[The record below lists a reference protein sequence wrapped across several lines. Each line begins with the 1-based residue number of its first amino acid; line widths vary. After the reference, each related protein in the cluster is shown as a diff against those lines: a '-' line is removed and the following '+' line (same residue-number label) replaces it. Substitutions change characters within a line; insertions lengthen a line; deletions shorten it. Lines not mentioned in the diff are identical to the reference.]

1 MRRDRGPWSP
11 ASPACEPSSGP
22 VASSKARPGT
32 KPPHRETRGPGEEVR
47 PGNRQLRWPAG
58 AATWAATCSPA
69 HVGTRLAPEAAGA
82 LGDGPGVPPGSGPV
96 PGARE
101 PHTNP
106 AGGGRPGPGPPMHA
120 WRPVSEASVRK
131 GLPLGW
137 DSTPGDGFASWR
149 GRFLPHGVCTMSAWD
164 GKVLS
169 VSAGRSLTGT
179 LPRTPVAHGHR
190 ICP

>member
-1 MRRDRGPWSP
+1 MRRPRRREPRLRGRRCDRGTGSCGGQW
-11 ASPACEPSSGP
+11 
-22 VASSKARPGT
+22 
-32 KPPHRETRGPGEEVR
+32 
-47 PGNRQLRWPAG
+47 G

-82 LGDGPGVPPGSGPV
+82 LGDDPGVPPGSGPV

-101 PHTNP
+101 PHANP

-131 GLPLGW
+131 SLPLGW
-137 DSTPGDGFASWR
+137 DSTPGDGFATWR

-164 GKVLS
+164 GKVPS

-179 LPRTPVAHGHR
+179 LPRTPVAHGNR
-190 ICP
+190 TCP